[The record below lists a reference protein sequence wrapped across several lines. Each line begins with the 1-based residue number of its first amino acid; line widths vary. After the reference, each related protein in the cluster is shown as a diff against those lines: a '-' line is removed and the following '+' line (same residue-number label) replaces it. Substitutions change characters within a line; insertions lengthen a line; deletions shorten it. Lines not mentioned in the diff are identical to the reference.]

1 MKKGFTLIELL
12 VVVLIIGILAAVAL
26 PQYQKAVDKSRAAKI
41 WPVLSSYLKAV
52 EACRIA
58 RGFSDSFGDCG
69 IDAASLDIEMPTV
82 DCDFSF
88 AKHSC
93 RFGTFSTGAVMWGNY
108 SEQFGLG
115 LTRDGRRFC
124 YGSEENC
131 KFLGFSRQATMDDTD
146 VGSCGA
152 TYFEN

>member
-52 EACRIA
+52 DACMMA
-58 RGFSDSFGDCG
+58 RGLSNSPGECG
-69 IDAASLDIEMPTV
+69 NSENLDMEFPTM

-93 RFGTFSTGAVMWGNY
+93 SFMSGAGAESVLFANY
-108 SEQFGLG
+108 SERFGLG
-115 LTRDGRRFC
+115 LTRDGIRYC
-124 YGSEENC
+124 VGEEKQC
-131 KFLGFSRQATMDDTD
+131 KALGFGVKTD
-146 VGSCGA
+146 EDYGA
-152 TYFEN
+152 WTNVYVEN